1 MKVIKISHFI
11 ILMKRFADIRATTI
25 LLNNDI
31 PLEIV
36 SKWLGHNS
44 LKTTQIYGKITNK
57 KLSDIGKRL
66 DEKL

>member
-1 MKVIKISHFI
+1 
-11 ILMKRFADIRATTI
+11 MKRFADIRATTI